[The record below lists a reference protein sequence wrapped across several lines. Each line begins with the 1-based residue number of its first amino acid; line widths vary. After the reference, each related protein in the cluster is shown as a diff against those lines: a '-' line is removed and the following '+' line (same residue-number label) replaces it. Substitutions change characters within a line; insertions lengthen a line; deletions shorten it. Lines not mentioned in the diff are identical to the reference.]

1 MKKALLI
8 LSVLLF
14 ISCNSIKK
22 TQQAL
27 NSGNYR
33 EAMNRS
39 IQKLQKN
46 KLNNKSADY
55 ARILKNSFEK
65 YREQTLDRI
74 DFLERETLKDNSKPV
89 YELYVELQSVQNRV
103 KPLLPLKNKSGENID
118 FKFFDF
124 TENVLVGK
132 ENYANYLYTKASD
145 LLRTNDK
152 IDSRLAYNSLVELE
166 NLAPRFKNASS
177 LKREAYINGIDF
189 ILVSLYNDT
198 EQIIPSEVED
208 RLLNFSTLNLNDL
221 WTEYHVNAREDVNYD
236 LSVEIHFN
244 NIQFSPERLLEK
256 ETSLNREV
264 VDGWKYKKDRNGN
277 YILDDKGN
285 KIKEDV
291 IVNASGVFYETIQS
305 KEVNVTAEVNY
316 FDLNTEQK
324 INTYPLESL
333 FIFENRFARFNG
345 DERVLNKDELF
356 LLRRGP
362 VDYPSNER
370 MLIDASEDIK
380 AKLKAILNQQL
391 STN

>member
-8 LSVLLF
+8 LNVLLF

-89 YELYVELQSVQNRV
+89 YELYVELQSVQNKV

-152 IDSRLAYNSLVELE
+152 IDSRLAYNSLVELK

-221 WTEYHVNAREDVNYD
+221 WIEYHVNAREDVNYD

-264 VDGWKYKKDRNGN
+264 VDGWKFKKDRNGN

-380 AKLKAILNQQL
+380 AKLKAIVNQQL